1 MWNNR
6 GMAIVFSEVLR
17 RTYRRMAEDEL
28 LNHAAQVAFYF
39 TFSLFP
45 LLLFLTTVFGL
56 VMNQDAAL
64 RSELFAY
71 LQKVMPSAAFGLLQ
85 STITEVAS
93 EWSGGKLT
101 VGLLIALWSAS
112 AGVDSLRVSLNA
124 SYGIKETRS
133 LLHVKVNSILLTLLL
148 GVLLVL
154 TMSLIFYGSELLH
167 WLIPGLGE
175 TLTSALSYA
184 ILLTSLLLGFAIV
197 YNAVPNHPT
206 FPWQWFSPGAFT
218 GIALWLLFSYGF
230 RLYLSFFDRYARTYG
245 SLGAVI
251 ILLLWLYL
259 TATVVLVGGTI
270 NAVVRDLRKENDLSS
285 NKV

>member
-1 MWNNR
+1 
-6 GMAIVFSEVLR
+6 MAIEFREVLR
-17 RTYRRMAEDEL
+17 RTYRKMSEEEL

-56 VMNQDAAL
+56 VMNQDENL
-64 RSELFAY
+64 RSELFTY
-71 LQKVMPSAAFGLLQ
+71 LRKVMPQSAFQILQ
-85 STITEVAS
+85 TTINEVAS

-101 VGLLIALWSAS
+101 LGLLVALWSAS
-112 AGVDSLRVSLNA
+112 SGVDSLRVSLNA

-133 LLHVKVNSILLTLLL
+133 IFRVKLNSIGLTLVL
-148 GVLLVL
+148 GLLLVV
-154 TMSLIFYGSELLH
+154 TMSLLFYGTELLQ
-167 WLIPGLGE
+167 WMLPGIGGGVIV
-175 TLTSALSYA
+175 ALSYA
-184 ILLTSLLLGFAIV
+184 IILIALLLGFAIV

-218 GIALWLLFSYGF
+218 AIVLWLLFSFGF
-230 RLYLSFFDRYARTYG
+230 RFYLSFFDRYARTYG

-259 TATVVLVGGTI
+259 TATVILVGGVI
-270 NAVVRDLRKENDLSS
+270 NGVIRDMRASEQQTR
-285 NKV
+285 